1 MKSYSKKV
9 LSCVKES
16 PGIAEIL
23 IGKKILGQLPNI
35 LKRNF
40 SSKSVFILADQ
51 NTWQVAGFKSFEH
64 LSNKSFKVSY
74 EILDSKPEPSVELA
88 QTVMSKITFGNC
100 ILLAIGSG
108 VINDL
113 GRYIAFDLELD
124 YAV

>member
-1 MKSYSKKV
+1 MKPYSQKV

-23 IGKKILGQLPNI
+23 IGKNILGQLPNV

-64 LSNKSFKVSY
+64 LSNSSFKVTY
-74 EILDSKPEPSVELA
+74 DLLGSKPEPSVELA
-88 QTVMSKITFGNC
+88 QTVMSKIACGNC
-100 ILLAIGSG
+100 ILLAIGS
-108 VINDL
+108 D
-113 GRYIAFDLELD
+113 
-124 YAV
+124 